1 MKKLLVFLFVSL
13 TLSLSAQ
20 RAINTKYINGFPSTS
35 LSIVLGSDVQYV
47 SVYGTKTLSAPYTIG
62 VTGTP
67 VNGTC
72 ITLAYDGSSI
82 TTNNNAVTVFG
93 VALSGTSDPAG
104 VAGWTSAAQGKYI
117 FVAVYK
123 SVAWEVNYFRTS
135 GSTHWIGKNDIGA
148 IGNDTTIQSTAS
160 SGIRIKPLSITSA
173 HIATTAAIPY
183 SKLSLTNSL
192 LDADV
197 ATGASIA
204 LNKLAALTVSKALV
218 SDGSGVITPSA
229 VTSTEMGYV
238 AGVTSAIQTQ
248 IGTKITAGAGAIV
261 NADINASAAIAHSK
275 MAALTASM
283 ALVSD
288 GSGIVIPSSTTA
300 TELGYV
306 SGATSNLQTQI
317 SALSTGTAKLTYSSL
332 TTNTV
337 LTSATLKNSI
347 VMISAGGGFT
357 TTLPLA
363 NTVAAGTYSEFFMIG
378 ANSAKILT
386 QGSDKIFNIYNAS
399 VTADTLTITK
409 RGVMVYSDG
418 NANWIVARKY

>member
-337 LTSATLKNSI
+337 LTSATLKN
-347 VMISAGGGFT
+347 V
-357 TTLPLA
+357 L
-363 NTVAAGTYSEFFMIG
+363 
-378 ANSAKILT
+378 K
-386 QGSDKIFNIYNAS
+386 
-399 VTADTLTITK
+399 
-409 RGVMVYSDG
+409 
-418 NANWIVARKY
+418 

>member
-1 MKKLLVFLFVSL
+1 M
-13 TLSLSAQ
+13 
-20 RAINTKYINGFPSTS
+20 
-35 LSIVLGSDVQYV
+35 
-47 SVYGTKTLSAPYTIG
+47 
-62 VTGTP
+62 
-67 VNGTC
+67 
-72 ITLAYDGSSI
+72 
-82 TTNNNAVTVFG
+82 TVFG

-229 VTSTEMGYV
+229 VTSTELGYV

-261 NADINASAAIAHSK
+261 NADINASAAIALTK
-275 MAALTASM
+275 LAATTASK

-288 GSGIVIPSSTTA
+288 GSGNITAASVTA
-300 TELGYV
+300 TELSYL
-306 SGATSNLQTQI
+306 SGATANIQTHLNALDTSSHVLTHTSI
-317 SALSTGTAKLTYSSL
+317 SSSGTVITSLKENTIINSTGGGV
-332 TTNTV
+332 TV
-337 LTSATLKNSI
+337 
-347 VMISAGGGFT
+347 
-357 TTLPLA
+357 TLPLA
-363 NTVAAGTYSEFFMIG
+363 STAASGKYIEFFMVG
-378 ANSAKILT
+378 ANLSKIIT
-386 QGSDKIFNIYNAS
+386 AGSDKIINMYNAS
-399 VTADTLTITK
+399 VTTDTLTVTK
-409 RGVMVYSDG
+409 RGVMMYSDG
-418 NANWIVARKY
+418 SANWIVGRKY